1 MIMGRD
7 SDWIQLTSLI
17 WLSLT
22 ILTNAFS
29 ERPLIKGNIEMIL
42 KTAGFVFF
50 PYFQTYCGR
59 LMDHFMGNLINNGI
73 FTLKKGSS
81 QYGILSPIQPIQS
94 PVHTVDTIARKK
106 MG

>member
-50 PYFQTYCGR
+50 FLP
-59 LMDHFMGNLINNGI
+59 I
-73 FTLKKGSS
+73 FR
-81 QYGILSPIQPIQS
+81 
-94 PVHTVDTIARKK
+94 HTVED
-106 MG
+106 